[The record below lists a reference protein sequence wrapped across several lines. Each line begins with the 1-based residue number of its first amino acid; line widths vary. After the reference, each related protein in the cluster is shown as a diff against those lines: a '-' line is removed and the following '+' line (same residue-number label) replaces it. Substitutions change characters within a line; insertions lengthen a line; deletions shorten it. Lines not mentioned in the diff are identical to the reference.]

1 MAKRRKVTQR
11 DPFGHLESEF
21 EEEQDDASPFDERLL
36 KDGRSARVPLYMRD
50 GVTPLQ
56 RAVMDSKQRTVIT
69 TSNPSM
75 VVDAFGGTAGLSRP
89 GFRYL
94 HAGHKTV
101 DHAVQ
106 VSREILRDEA
116 YRACM
121 TRRRADGG
129 RV

>member
-1 MAKRRKVTQR
+1 
-11 DPFGHLESEF
+11 
-21 EEEQDDASPFDERLL
+21 LL

-56 RAVMDSKQRTVIT
+56 RAVMDSKQTTVIT

-116 YRACM
+116 YRAYDAEES
-121 TRRRADGG
+121 RRWQGVTGTTDRSSAS
-129 RV
+129 VPMMP

>member
-1 MAKRRKVTQR
+1 
-11 DPFGHLESEF
+11 
-21 EEEQDDASPFDERLL
+21 
-36 KDGRSARVPLYMRD
+36 
-50 GVTPLQ
+50 
-56 RAVMDSKQRTVIT
+56 
-69 TSNPSM
+69 M

-121 TRRRADGG
+121 TRRRAWQGVTGTTD
-129 RV
+129 RSSASVPMMP